1 MGWSE
6 AHKAKSRDK
15 ILDSAAVLFMDRG
28 FDQVGINDVMEHAGM
43 TRGAFYHHFTSK
55 GELYRESLV
64 RASQST
70 TNFIRE
76 RSGQCADKMIDIY
89 VGAEHRNGEGL
100 RCPLAFLVT
109 DIHHQDEYVR
119 DTYTMVF
126 KQFLTL
132 LQTSKVENTQS
143 HRQASAIQR
152 AVMMIGAVAISRAV
166 SDEQLAD
173 DILSVC
179 REAVKEIVHAD

>member
-6 AHKAKSRDK
+6 AHKSKTRNK
-15 ILDSAAVLFMDRG
+15 ILDSAAALFMERG
-28 FDQVGINDVMEHAGM
+28 FDQVGINDVMKLAGM
-43 TRGAFYHHFTSK
+43 TRGAFYHHFSSK

-70 TNFIRE
+70 TDFIQQ

-89 VGAEHRNGEGL
+89 VGSAHRAGEGL

-109 DIHHQDEYVR
+109 DIHHQDEDVR
-119 DTYTMVF
+119 QTYTMIF
-126 KQFLTL
+126 KRFLAL
-132 LQTSKVENTQS
+132 LQADSTGDAQS
-143 HRQASAIQR
+143 NAIQQ
-152 AVMMIGAVAISRAV
+152 AVMMVGAIAISRAL
-166 SDEQLAD
+166 SDDELAE

-179 REAVKEIVHAD
+179 REAVKTYQSVN